1 MFIKNLPPRAKKGRA
16 EEEFSNNCP
25 ALNWRNRG
33 RPTCGE
39 ASINSLGE
47 TASELQIR
55 TFQRNNK
62 YRQIF
67 SLSKRKFIFTITFTL
82 HKQVLKCPSLRSFAR
97 PLLFF
102 AEGSFKWKNN
112 RQSGQITRLFA
123 RNCQRKLLDLVT
135 WCVLTLLKCPTT
147 MHQKPPSLR

>member
-1 MFIKNLPPRAKKGRA
+1 MGAPPAEKRALIVLAQG
-16 EEEFSNNCP
+16 
-25 ALNWRNRG
+25 
-33 RPTCGE
+33 
-39 ASINSLGE
+39 SLGE

-55 TFQRNNK
+55 TFQRNN
-62 YRQIF
+62 QIF
-67 SLSKRKFIFTITFTL
+67 SLSKRKFIFIITFTL

-135 WCVLTLLKCPTT
+135 WYVLTLLKCPTT
-147 MHQKPPSLR
+147 MHQKPPSLRSRLTLTYLYIYRKVPSHWLL

>member
-1 MFIKNLPPRAKKGRA
+1 MGAPPAEKRALIVLAQG
-16 EEEFSNNCP
+16 
-25 ALNWRNRG
+25 
-33 RPTCGE
+33 
-39 ASINSLGE
+39 SLGE

-55 TFQRNNK
+55 TFQRNN
-62 YRQIF
+62 QIF
-67 SLSKRKFIFTITFTL
+67 SFSKRKFIFIITFTL

-135 WCVLTLLKCPTT
+135 WYVLTLLKCPTT
-147 MHQKPPSLR
+147 MHQKPPSLRSRLTLTYLYIYIERFLVIDCCNICSPA

>member
-1 MFIKNLPPRAKKGRA
+1 MGAPPAEKRALIVLAQG
-16 EEEFSNNCP
+16 
-25 ALNWRNRG
+25 
-33 RPTCGE
+33 
-39 ASINSLGE
+39 SLGE

-55 TFQRNNK
+55 TFQRNN
-62 YRQIF
+62 QIF
-67 SLSKRKFIFTITFTL
+67 SLSKRKFIFIITFTL

-97 PLLFF
+97 PRLFF

-135 WCVLTLLKCPTT
+135 WYVLTLLKCPTT
-147 MHQKPPSLR
+147 MHQKPPSLRSRLTLTYFYIYIYIYI